1 MPARPPSFG
10 GRASASCTSATDRE
24 RCGYGPRLPLLV
36 ISPYAKRNY
45 VSHTLSDQTSVLRFI
60 EDIWLGGARVSEI
73 SFDRKA
79 GSLLDMFDLARR
91 VTRRLRPDPT
101 TGPPRRTG
109 VGRS

>member
-1 MPARPPSFG
+1 M
-10 GRASASCTSATDRE
+10 GRGS
-24 RCGYGPRLPLLV
+24 RCWSYP
-36 ISPYAKRNY
+36 PYAKRNY

-91 VTRRLRPDPT
+91 VTRRLRLDPT
-101 TGPPRRTG
+101 TGLPRQTG
-109 VGRS
+109 VGLS